1 MTKNELKT
9 IIVIVLKKVIKMI
22 LRAVYLYVLFW
33 ILLFSLSCVMLF
45 VLSVISMDTGAM
57 TGAAILNGIMMTVNV
72 VTALVARRF
81 DRFTYLTHM
90 VITIVHGAICAFCIS
105 VSIIV
110 LLFSVF

>member
-22 LRAVYLYVLFW
+22 LRAAYLYVLFW

-45 VLSVISMDTGAM
+45 VFSVISMDTGVLV
-57 TGAAILNGIMMTVNV
+57 AAIFNGIMMTVNV